1 MEVTRH
7 DELSTEYKKDVLKA
21 WEEDATHLAI
31 AEGEGMGGGEPN
43 RLADVADAKGKL
55 NADAAPGPAE
65 SDVIVLPLR

>member
-1 MEVTRH
+1 
-7 DELSTEYKKDVLKA
+7 
-21 WEEDATHLAI
+21 
-31 AEGEGMGGGEPN
+31 MGGGEPN